1 MVAIQRKLCKLVKS
15 LSKAG
20 VEVAKRNELLLQSRN
35 VGGWNVPLVG
45 LTCAAGFGKTVNVIC
60 KICSEWS

>member
-1 MVAIQRKLCKLVKS
+1 MVKS